1 MNKSKFLKRSLAAL
15 LAILMVATMIP
26 SAFAAEGDPVHQ
38 DLKITVDTYSATQ
51 TENGDYT
58 VTVWDSNDV
67 TINWADIPGTTV
79 TLVTGGK
86 NPGVRLGLPQT
97 LFLAENANIEGEDVY
112 SVTLMEKV
120 GSAAEVPHKLTITVE
135 STIPDWNADLGA
147 VRVDNTSGE
156 YDIGY
161 LTGAKLAGYDIKT
174 KNNKMEAHAIKGE
187 VNNDAETVTITLPFG
202 MTPVQ
207 AGFGAGAITTP
218 KAVFAAKS
226 VHAKVAL
233 VDDGTK
239 VTGVTVT
246 AMDGTV
252 KNFSVVYKQE
262 QIFESFTNSTNL
274 SDLEAVPASGL
285 SQLDVELKATNKDLS
300 NYRQYSWA
308 DSAYWVPE
316 FTSTAN
322 VQRIMGTSGEAR
334 GTAVTNGAVLNYDKT
349 AANAARGEFFED
361 AASATDKDNTN
372 TNAFLKL
379 ITSGHASW
387 TVGAGANKATN
398 VVYLLV
404 RTKANPLGAFLQVN
418 LKAVTP
424 APAKAYI
431 TEVQTEDTQS
441 VCDIDKDTRNI
452 TLTVDNR
459 YSFKIGATPDNT
471 ELTDPAAKM
480 TLHIN
485 TSANS
490 TIDLPQLPGT
500 NVDNGD
506 GKWWRDGSST
516 DTHHIIKGVMGKSGS
531 VLVRVWSADKT
542 YIDYTINFVAATSE
556 SLGLKQIELRKADG
570 THIQSAIV
578 DSDDKHTFYLKVPY
592 EYHAGKAVTADVA
605 SPLTDCQLLV
615 FPDPGAVVVPGKDA
629 TLGNAFENAITT
641 MGNVW
646 LEGYTSNAGT
656 GVTASDLAGF
666 EDTLYLTVTNGD
678 NQNKE
683 IYQLILQ
690 REKPLEVAEITAVT
704 ANKALDDD
712 YIFSVAST
720 LGTQV
725 GNTKDVGQAY
735 AGAIDK
741 DGNELPAT
749 VDETAKT
756 IKVQVPYDWDNDTD
770 TLYLT
775 GLTRAG
781 YSFHRVSN
789 TVAAGGAITYAAKL
803 NGDVSSFVLDTIKQ
817 EDQTNKSDASG
828 DPWMMGFTNLTTN
841 PNATRAENI
850 IYVFSEK
857 DRFPDV
863 DAAAI
868 TPSAGDIAEKAT
880 KAYKVYIEKVGAA
893 NIGNALN
900 NVSATGA
907 TASFNSNL
915 GLISVSVP
923 GSYNWTSYRA
933 DSSKDFKLTFSTS
946 EGALVIDKKKYDDNV
961 DVSGYKT
968 GFNAG
973 ALTATDGKYVN
984 GMTGRAAGT
993 DDKADAKVYL
1003 NQLNEFYDINNA
1015 TFFVKNGELYTYDEL
1030 SGKET
1035 QVTGLGERFTNSNWG
1050 KIKTKQAEIRVYRE
1064 DQSSFRNYR
1073 LDLKVGEPSSAKD
1086 ITSLKVGDV
1095 TATRSG
1101 SSFTAVLPEDAE
1113 KEQALTIEASALAAV
1128 MVNDEP
1134 YQADRKIDVSKEVTI
1149 VVTAEDGSKTTYS
1162 LTTSFGTVT
1171 PPDPDKKPSDNY
1183 TDIPSGTI
1191 GEYVKKGI
1199 DLGIMIGSG
1208 NKFLPDNK
1216 ITRRDFALMVARAD
1230 VMAKDPSIKTA
1241 EAAQAELLKQYS
1253 GTPKFDDTKKL
1264 TDIYNA
1270 AIEYCNKK
1278 DIISGKPGNKFDP
1291 AGNVTRLETA
1301 RMISGWAE
1309 VTDESKTT
1317 NINNIK
1323 DWNKI
1328 NWGKQYVNSVYAAG
1342 LMSGYGDAS
1351 NSSFRPAQN
1360 LTRAEAARVI
1370 VSTFEKKTGAN

>member
-161 LTGAKLAGYDIKT
+161 LTGDKLAGYDIKKKGT
-174 KNNKMEAHAIKGE
+174 KMEAHAIKGE
-187 VNNDAETVTITLPFG
+187 VDNSAETVTITLPFG
-202 MTPVQ
+202 MTPKQ
-207 AGFGAGAITTP
+207 AGFGNGDISNTRA

-226 VHAKVAL
+226 VHAKVE
-233 VDDGTK
+233 VVNDTTNDR
-239 VTGVTVT
+239 VSGVKVT

-262 QIFESFTNSTNL
+262 QIFESFTGETNL
-274 SDLEAVPASGL
+274 SDLEKVPASGL
-285 SQLDVELKATNKDLS
+285 SQLDVELTAASKDLQ
-300 NYRQYSWA
+300 NA
-308 DSAYWVPE
+308 TPWVPV

-322 VQRIMGTSGEAR
+322 VQRIMGTSGSALD
-334 GTAVTNGAVLNYDKT
+334 AAATNPNLNYDNSGT
-349 AANAARGEFFED
+349 DGRGEFFVD
-361 AASATDKDNTN
+361 NASATPGNNST
-372 TNAFLKL
+372 AASFLKL

-387 TVGAGANKATN
+387 TLNAGDTD

-418 LKAVTP
+418 LKAVAP

-431 TEVQTEDTQS
+431 NEVQTEDTQS

-452 TLTVDNR
+452 TLTVDDR
-459 YSFKIGATPDNT
+459 YSFRIGATPDNT

-500 NVDNGD
+500 NADNGD
-506 GKWWRDGSST
+506 GKWWEDGGNSAK
-516 DTHHIIKGVMGKSGS
+516 THHIIKGVMGKSGS

-570 THIQSAIV
+570 THIQSAVV

-615 FPDPGAVVVPGKDA
+615 FPDPGAVVKPGSEA
-629 TLGNAFENAITT
+629 EGQTLGAAFENAITT
-641 MGNVW
+641 MGAVW
-646 LEGYTSNAGT
+646 KEAYTNNAASADA
-656 GVTASDLAGF
+656 ASDF
-666 EDTLYLTVTNGD
+666 QDTLYLTVTNGD

-683 IYQLILQ
+683 VYQLILQ
-690 REKPLEVAEITAVT
+690 REKPLEIAEITDVKAD
-704 ANKALDDD
+704 KALDDD

-725 GNTKDVGQAY
+725 GNTKDIGQAY
-735 AGAIDK
+735 AGAIDQ
-741 DGNELPAT
+741 DGNKLDAE

-789 TVAAGGAITYAAKL
+789 TVNAGGTISYASKL
-803 NGDVSSFVLDTIKQ
+803 NSSVSSFVLDTIEQ
-817 EDQTNKSDASG
+817 EDQTNKLGSAG
-828 DPWMMGFTNLTTN
+828 DPWMVGFTNLTTN

-857 DRFPDV
+857 DRFPNV

-868 TPSAGDIAEKAT
+868 TPAAGDIAEKAT

-915 GLISVSVP
+915 GLISVTVP

-961 DVSGYKT
+961 NVSGYKT
-968 GFNAG
+968 GFSTG
-973 ALTATDGKYVN
+973 ALTATDGKYIEV
-984 GMTGRAAGT
+984 MTGVADNAAA
-993 DDKADAKVYL
+993 KADAKVYL
-1003 NQLNEFYDINNA
+1003 NQLNEYYDINDA

-1035 QVTGLGERFTNSNWG
+1035 QVTGLGEKFTNSNWG

-1095 TATRSG
+1095 TAAKNG
-1101 SSFTAVLPEDAE
+1101 SSFTANLPEEAE
-1113 KEQALTIEASALAAV
+1113 KEQALTIEASPLAAV

-1149 VVTAEDGSKTTYS
+1149 VVTAEDGSKSTYT
-1162 LTTSFGTVT
+1162 LTTTFGGTVT

-1317 NINNIK
+1317 NVNNIK